1 MKRTGM
7 MLVIILAVGTTLPF
21 SQTKKEPYMEYG
33 RESSCTTV
41 AVGRKASADGSIITA
56 YTCDSGRTRGI
67 FGLVEAKDHPAGAKV
82 KLVQRIAD
90 NDKAMPAWKYKEV
103 GTAPQVKHTYGYV
116 NTAYPAMN
124 EHQLALV
131 ESTIGYRKGLRAID
145 TGKIDCQMLY
155 HLLLQRCKNARKA
168 VKLAGE
174 LLKRYGWN
182 DWGESIVIAD
192 KKEVWV
198 MEIVGPGKG
207 KVGAIWAAQRVPDD
221 HVHVNGNGSRIRQ
234 INLDDPDNFMAS
246 DNIFKI
252 AKEKGWWNPDE
263 GPFEFCYAY
272 APNDRTSLGTRR
284 REWGVFSLIA
294 PSLKLHPN
302 SENYPFSVKPDTLVT
317 MEKVVEIYQSYYEGT
332 PYDMTRDVKVEDD
345 SGKLVISPFA
355 SPFLPGDMQKLLGV
369 RKERTIPVK
378 SCQFAYI
385 NQTRPWMP
393 DEIGG
398 VVWVDWDNPATSI
411 YVPFYNSVT
420 DIPES
425 YKVRARTN
433 GYTRKSAWWAFNRL
447 SGLLNQKWG
456 VFRHDYEKI
465 FNPLQKQFFADQK
478 EIDKKALALFK
489 EDPEKMRQFL
499 TSYCIKCGNMAVK
512 EAWKLGDSIWTKY
525 DGKF

>member
-1 MKRTGM
+1 MKKIVTTFLFI
-7 MLVIILAVGTTLPF
+7 LVGGITCLQGQILK
-21 SQTKKEPYMEYG
+21 QQDMDDE
-33 RESSCTTV
+33 REGNCTTI
-41 AVGRKASADGSIITA
+41 AVGRKATADGSIITA

-124 EHQLALV
+124 EHQLTLV
-131 ESTIGYRKGLRAID
+131 ESTIGYRKGLRAIE

-155 HLLLQRCKNARKA
+155 HLLLQRCKNARNA
-168 VKLAGE
+168 IKLAGE

-182 DWGESIVIAD
+182 DWGESIVITD

-198 MEIVGPGKG
+198 MEIVGPGRG

-234 INLDDPDNFMAS
+234 INLDDPDNFAAS

-272 APNDRTSLGTRR
+272 TENDRKRLSTRR
-284 REWGVFSLIA
+284 REWGAFSLVA
-294 PSLKLHPN
+294 PSLNLHPN
-302 SENYPFSVKPDTLVT
+302 SENYPFSVKPDTLIT
-317 MEKVVEIYQSYYEGT
+317 LEKIVEIYQSYYEGT
-332 PYDMTRDVKVEDD
+332 PYDMTRNVKVEDD
-345 SGKLVISPFA
+345 SGRSVVSPFA
-355 SPFLPGDMQKLLGV
+355 CPFMPDGMLKLLGV
-369 RKERTIPVK
+369 QKERTIPVK
-378 SCQFAYI
+378 SSQFAYI
-385 NQTRPWMP
+385 NQTRPWLP

-398 VVWVDWDNPATSI
+398 VVWLDWDNPATSI

-420 DIPES
+420 DIPHS
-425 YKVRARTN
+425 YTVSPRAN
-433 GYTRKSAWWAFNRL
+433 GYTRESAWWAFNRL
-447 SGLLNQKWG
+447 SGLITQRWG
-456 VFRHDYEKI
+456 DMRHDYEKV
-465 FNPLQKQFFADQK
+465 FKPLQKQFFTGQK
-478 EIDKKALALFK
+478 EIDKKALALLKDDPDKAK
-489 EDPEKMRQFL
+489 EFL
-499 TSYCIKCGNMAVK
+499 TSYCNKCGNKAVE
-512 EAWKLGDSIWTKY
+512 EAWKLGDLIWTKY